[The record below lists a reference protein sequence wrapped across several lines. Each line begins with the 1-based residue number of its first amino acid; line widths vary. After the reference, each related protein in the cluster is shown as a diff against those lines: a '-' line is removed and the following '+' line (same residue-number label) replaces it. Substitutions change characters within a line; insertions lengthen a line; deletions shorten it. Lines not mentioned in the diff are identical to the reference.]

1 MRRQP
6 FCARCRARLATTER
20 PRLVQERK
28 TATGTVTR
36 PPASPR
42 PTIKDVASRCGV
54 HPSTVSRALSPV
66 LSHLVAPEVTK
77 RIRAAAAARI
87 RFVTSGATRWLRT
100 GLSARDTVEGCTPHL
115 DATSLMVGRGEAG
128 GLVTVPV
135 AVLRS
140 CTNRGRSV
148 VARRARQRAQ
158 KGCRRILDRS
168 P

>member
-20 PRLVQERK
+20 PRMVQERK

-66 LSHLVAPEVTK
+66 MSHLVAPEVTK
-77 RIRAAAAARI
+77 RIRAAAAALGYRPN
-87 RFVTSGATRWLRT
+87 VTAAGLRT
-100 GLSARDTVEGCTPHL
+100 DEVRLERV
-115 DATSLMVGRGEAG
+115 R
-128 GLVTVPV
+128 
-135 AVLRS
+135 
-140 CTNRGRSV
+140 N
-148 VARRARQRAQ
+148 
-158 KGCRRILDRS
+158 
-168 P
+168 